1 MKYLSQF
8 AIIVCISFVGEIL
21 NRLLPLPVPA
31 SIWGFL
37 LLFMLLKLKVLKL
50 RYVKDAGDFLLDLM
64 PVMFVPPSVGVM
76 TAAPIMK
83 KWGVQFCAIAVLT
96 TFCVI
101 VVSGRVAQFFIR
113 LDRSSGRGKPHTAK
127 RTKAHPE
134 GSSGGDI

>member
-31 SIWGFL
+31 SIWGFI
-37 LLFMLLKLKVLKL
+37 LLFTCLKLKVIRLSQ
-50 RYVKDAGDFLLDLM
+50 VKEAGDFLLEAM

-76 TAAPIMK
+76 TAGAIMK

-113 LDRSSGRGKPHTAK
+113 AKAKKTGGESS
-127 RTKAHPE
+127 
-134 GSSGGDI
+134 